1 MGDINLINLDVD
13 YYNKVISNILICG
26 WDENDIIEYN
36 KSDENVVNNIKMKV
50 LFSIPFN
57 SNFTYF
63 DVYFI

>member
-1 MGDINLINLDVD
+1 MGDINLINLDID
-13 YYNKVISNILICG
+13 YYNKVISNIFICG

-36 KSDENVVNNIKMKV
+36 KSDENAVNNIKMKV

-57 SNFTYF
+57 SNFNYF

>member
-13 YYNKVISNILICG
+13 YYNKVISNIFICG

-36 KSDENVVNNIKMKV
+36 KSDESIVNNIKMKI

-57 SNFTYF
+57 SNFTYL

>member
-36 KSDENVVNNIKMKV
+36 KSDENAVNNIKMKV
-50 LFSIPFN
+50 LF
-57 SNFTYF
+57 
-63 DVYFI
+63 

>member
-36 KSDENVVNNIKMKV
+36 KSDENAVNNIKMKV

>member
-1 MGDINLINLDVD
+1 MGDSNLINLDVD

>member
-26 WDENDIIEYN
+26 WDENDIIEFN
-36 KSDENVVNNIKMKV
+36 KSDENAVNNIKMKV